1 MVVLRGG
8 TLLFLSPFYSFLSSS
23 FNDRFCFV
31 CMIVCALSSSL
42 SLALCALFFF
52 HAATIQHS
60 ILWCVV
66 KMCVIMPLSM
76 IASFQRSYTTQR
88 RLTYAIY
95 EIGMFVH
102 HVRFTSRRSVKKRTP
117 FDNEPLP
124 CYLYDLGAVLGLE
137 VACGKQHSVRLCWEI
152 AGGSC

>member
-1 MVVLRGG
+1 
-8 TLLFLSPFYSFLSSS
+8 LFLSPFYSFFSSS

-42 SLALCALFFF
+42 SLASCALFFF

-76 IASFQRSYTTQR
+76 IASFQRSYTAQR
-88 RLTYAIY
+88 RLTY
-95 EIGMFVH
+95 

-124 CYLYDLGAVLGLE
+124 CYLYDLWAVLGLE